1 MHSEN
6 ITPSICQ
13 NCRHYQFQGRRGGVC
28 QMFQTFVES
37 QWESCTLAELPFVYY
52 LNRIEDESTPSPEHS
67 PIAEVEEAIFVPQT
81 ISNLKK

>member
-1 MHSEN
+1 MHSQN

-13 NCRHYQFQGRRGGVC
+13 NCRHYQPQGRRGGVC

-52 LNRIEDESTPSPEHS
+52 LNQIEDESTPSEEVS
-67 PIAEVEEAIFVPQT
+67 PVAEIDGSAFLPQT